1 MKLTKYSAI
10 LAIGAVL
17 LSAVPT
23 SIAQV
28 PRGPQGLKAK
38 TITLDKT
45 AFNKSLSDAVGPKVM
60 GYQYVLIKDGQLVTE
75 KAGGLA
81 QTNKDNGPLQ
91 MTTKTPINLGSLQKF
106 ITGTALINLMENPT
120 KWSPGSNLSLK
131 NRLDTPIWGQFP
143 SLWVDLIP
151 GTNVKC
157 PQIRCIKYR
166 QLLQHRSGFN
176 DKKESNRTVLG
187 FLGDSDGFL
196 ASMYDKRDYSNINF
210 VMTGYLLPSY
220 ERNYFVNEIM
230 ADAVKQP
237 TSSAR
242 DQYVRNQLGNR
253 YREMLFER
261 IFNKMTPKIKPSCDA
276 PNEISA
282 TAAYGYV
289 SKNDNNKGSITSL
302 LETKQH
308 CSGEGGWW
316 MSSRDFANYV
326 AHFSASNL
334 IVSDAGRDAMFKEGM
349 AKDDRLVWTSATS
362 DDWMGDHFDMP
373 VIVSSNGIPAHGRT
387 VLVRLPQ
394 NHYLVL
400 FTNSDELS
408 TGDLYNAGVAAF
420 KAGMEHNFS

>member
-1 MKLTKYSAI
+1 MKLTKISTI
-10 LAIGAVL
+10 LVLAAML
-17 LSAVPT
+17 LSVVPT
-23 SIAQV
+23 TVAQV
-28 PRGPQGLKAK
+28 PRGPQDVKAR
-38 TITLDKT
+38 TITLSKT
-45 AFNKSLSDAVGPKVM
+45 AFNKSLSEAVGPKVM

-81 QTNKDNGPLQ
+81 QTSKDNGPLA

-106 ITGTALINLMENPT
+106 ITGTALINLFENPT
-120 KWSPGSNLSLK
+120 KWSPGEGKNLK

-143 SLWVDLIP
+143 NLWVDLIP
-151 GTNVKC
+151 GTNVQC

-196 ASMYDKRDYSNINF
+196 PSMYDKRDYSNVNF
-210 VMTGYLLPSY
+210 MLTSYLLPVY
-220 ERNYFVNEIM
+220 ERSYFVNEIM
-230 ADAVKQP
+230 ANAVKLP
-237 TSSAR
+237 TLSSR
-242 DQYVRNQLGNR
+242 DQFVRNQLGTR

-276 PNEISA
+276 PNEIAA
-282 TAAYGYV
+282 TAAYGYA
-289 SKNDNNKGSITSL
+289 SKNDTNKGAITSL

-308 CSGEGGWW
+308 CTGEGGWW

-334 IVSDAGRDAMFKEGM
+334 IVSEAGRNAMFTEGM

-362 DDWMGDHFDMP
+362 DDWMNEHFDMP
-373 VIVSSNGIPAHGRT
+373 VIVSSNGIPANGRT
-387 VLVRLPQ
+387 VLIRLPQ
-394 NHYLVL
+394 NHYLIL

>member
-1 MKLTKYSAI
+1 MKLTKFSAI
-10 LAIGAVL
+10 LL
-17 LSAVPT
+17 LTAFMLSTVAR
-23 SIAQV
+23 SMAQV
-28 PRGPQGLKAK
+28 PRGPQGMQTK

-45 AFNKSLSDAVGPKVM
+45 AFNQSLSGAVGPKVM

-81 QTNKDNGPLQ
+81 QTSKDNGPLQ
-91 MTTKTPINLGSLQKF
+91 MTTRTPINLGSLQKF

-120 KWSPGSNLSLK
+120 KWSPGENKSLK

-151 GTNVKC
+151 PATVQC

-187 FLGDSDGFL
+187 FLGDGDGFL
-196 ASMYDKRDYSNINF
+196 ASMYDKRDYANINF
-210 VMTGYLLPSY
+210 VLASYLLPAY
-220 ERNYFVNEIM
+220 ERPYFLNEIM
-230 ADAVKQP
+230 ANAVKQP
-237 TSSAR
+237 TLSSR
-242 DQYVRNQLGNR
+242 DQFVRNQLGQR
-253 YREMLFER
+253 YRQMLYER
-261 IFNKMTPKIKPSCDA
+261 IFNRMTPKINPSCDA
-276 PNEISA
+276 PNQVSA

-289 SKNDNNKGSITSL
+289 SKNDTKPGSITSL

-308 CSGEGGWW
+308 CTGEGGWW

-334 IVSDAGRDAMFKEGM
+334 IVSEEGRKAMYTEGM
-349 AKDDRLVWTSATS
+349 PRDDRLVWTAATS
-362 DDWMGDHFDMP
+362 DDWMKTHFNMP
-373 VIVSSNGIPAHGRT
+373 VIVWSNGIPAHGRT
-387 VLVRLPQ
+387 VLLRLPQ
-394 NHYLVL
+394 NYYLIL
-400 FTNSDELS
+400 FTNSDELG
-408 TGDLYNAGVAAF
+408 TGDLYNAGIAAF